1 MFFIFNQISSKDLY
15 KIFWNNYLIET
26 SNCDRSRNLSNKSYF
41 SYLIKVSIRFIVKDL
56 ICLISLFSFILSY
69 FFKRKIKSQ
78 GKNIFLFTHNS
89 QLKNIPNFFI
99 KYRVNLYPFISIKN
113 SSKHIFV
120 FLNLKEILYSIIFSF
135 INSPNVYLGIYDV
148 CKKEKINFIKYIF
161 FNSLNLTRI
170 LELNLLY
177 LCLKKIDKS
186 ITISTAS
193 QFCPF
198 LQLLSIYKISN
209 KNNSWYLHLFQHGVY
224 EIDRFKRSYSK
235 IYLDTLSYKYNES
248 VKWIIENY
256 IFNKN
261 FILKKFQY
269 ENTINSY
276 FKSKNNNK
284 IIAYASSAFY
294 ERDHLILQKLESLQ
308 KQNNNLEIIFY
319 PHPVLSFDDIRNQ
332 FKKYKNLIIK
342 FKERYRNIDLLITGY
357 SSSGL
362 EHLNLEIKVLF
373 IPFDDSICAFQD
385 KYIDVVRDNNLITE
399 KIKKIL
405 NI

>member
-26 SNCDRSRNLSNKSYF
+26 SNFDRSRNLSNKSYL
-41 SYLIKVSIRFIVKDL
+41 SYLIKVSVRFIIKDL

-69 FFKRKIKSQ
+69 FFNKKIKFQ
-78 GKNIFLFTHNS
+78 GKDIFLFTHNS
-89 QLKNIPNFFI
+89 QLKNIPKFYI
-99 KYRVNLYPFISIKN
+99 KYRVNLYPFISIEK

-120 FLNLKEILYSIIFSF
+120 FLNLKEVLYSTIFSF
-135 INSPNVYLGIYDV
+135 INSPNVYLGIYNI

-177 LCLKKIDKS
+177 LCLKKINKS

-224 EIDRFKRSYSK
+224 ELDRFQRSYSK
-235 IYLDTLSYKYNES
+235 IYLDELSYKFNES
-248 VKWIIENY
+248 VKWVTENY

-261 FILKKFQY
+261 FILKKLHY

-276 FKSKNNNK
+276 FKSNKKNK
-284 IIAYASSAFY
+284 IIAYASSGFY
-294 ERDHLILQKLESLQ
+294 ERDHLILQKLDSLR
-308 KQNNNLEIIFY
+308 KQNNILEIIFY
-319 PHPVLSFDDIRNQ
+319 PHPALRFDDIRNQ
-332 FKKYKNLIIK
+332 FKRYKNLIIE
-342 FKERYRNIDLLITGY
+342 FKERYKNIDLLITGY
-357 SSSGL
+357 SSIGL
-362 EHLNLEIKVLF
+362 EHLNLDIKVLF

-385 KYIDVVRDNNLITE
+385 KYVEVLRDNNHITD
-399 KIKKIL
+399 KVKKIL